1 MRTRSQSLAVALA
14 VAAALAWI
22 GGWVFLR
29 VGDVGRLSDV
39 VRQAPAVDPN
49 LLVHLGVV
57 VVGVWLASQ
66 RQAPR
71 VSLGLGVIATWGWLH
86 LLDLRLG
93 LSWLLAGESLP
104 LSFGISV
111 LVGVGLALAA
121 SAVALLALRERGER
135 YSLGIAGRRQATAGA
150 IALFGLALLG
160 SFLLRVQ
167 PWVAVPESLAASP
180 LSRPSLANPLL
191 MLIVLMVIAAVV
203 WRSDRLSVVPAP
215 IVVTADVAM
224 VIALSSIFALVT
236 GPGAGAMNN
245 AAILFLEVGAVAVLA
260 AATALLAKAA
270 RASWQSQQHQ

>member
-14 VAAALAWI
+14 VVAALVWI
-22 GGWVFLR
+22 GGQVFLR

-39 VRQAPAVDPN
+39 ARQGPAVGSG

-66 RQAPR
+66 REAPR
-71 VSLGLGVIATWGWLH
+71 VSLGLGVIASWGWLH
-86 LLDLRLG
+86 LLELRGG
-93 LSWLLAGESLP
+93 LSWLLAGESL
-104 LSFGISV
+104 SFGISV
-111 LVGVGLALAA
+111 LVAVGLALAA
-121 SAVALLALRERGER
+121 SAVALLALRDRGER
-135 YSLGIAGRRQATAGA
+135 YSLGIPGRRQATAGA

-160 SFLLRVQ
+160 SFLVRFDPGLE
-167 PWVAVPESLAASP
+167 VPESLAASALP
-180 LSRPSLANPLL
+180 RPSLGGPLL
-191 MLIVLMVIAAVV
+191 TLIILMVIAAVV

-215 IVVTADVAM
+215 IVVTATGMA
-224 VIALSSIFALVT
+224 IALSSIFALVT

-260 AATALLAKAA
+260 ATTALLAKAA